1 MEKNFYVLQRVP
13 GGYLAADERNGNFII
28 NYQVPMYSK
37 HCYYDAS
44 HVSNVLEAFLYQHLK
59 TSKYGG
65 WYTLPDRSYFERDMA
80 DFMPQE
86 IPFPEQ
92 PETEN
97 NTAEEGEEA

>member
-1 MEKNFYVLQRVP
+1 MTNFKLIQRVP

-37 HCYYDAS
+37 NCYYDAS

-65 WYTLPDRSYFERDMA
+65 WYKLPDRSYFERDMA
-80 DFMPQE
+80 DYLPQE
-86 IPFPEQ
+86 IPFQ
-92 PETEN
+92 PEDT
-97 NTAEEGEEA
+97 TAEEGEEA